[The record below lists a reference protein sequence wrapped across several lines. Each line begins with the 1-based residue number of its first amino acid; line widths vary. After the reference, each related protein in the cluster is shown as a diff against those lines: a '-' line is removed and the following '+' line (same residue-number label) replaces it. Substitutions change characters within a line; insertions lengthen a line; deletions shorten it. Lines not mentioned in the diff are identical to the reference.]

1 MLEAHTTATLAT
13 VGEDGPWA
21 ATVFF
26 ASDPTLNLYF
36 VSDRQT
42 RHGRDIAV
50 HPRVAVA
57 INADC
62 RAWAE
67 IRGLQ
72 ITGRVEML
80 DGARRAAG
88 FEHYLAKFHDLRAL
102 LEAPMGVDEET
113 IAKRFRMA
121 DLYRV
126 RPDWIRLIDNSR
138 GFGYREE
145 IVLSGDIG

>member
-13 VGEDGPWA
+13 VGADGPWA

-26 ASDPTLNLYF
+26 ASDAALNLYF
-36 VSDRQT
+36 VSDHRT

-50 HPRVAVA
+50 RPRVAVA

-72 ITGRVEML
+72 VTGRVEML
-80 DGARRAAG
+80 EAAGRAAG
-88 FEHYLAKFHDLRAL
+88 LERYLAKFGDLKAL
-102 LEAPMGVDEET
+102 LEAPTGADEEAIT
-113 IAKRFRMA
+113 KRFRTA

-145 IVLSGDIG
+145 IAPFGDIG

>member
-26 ASDPTLNLYF
+26 ASDPALNLYF
-36 VSDRQT
+36 VSDHRT
-42 RHGRDIAV
+42 RHGRDIAA
-50 HPRVAVA
+50 HPRVAIA

-80 DGARRAAG
+80 DGSERAAG
-88 FEHYLAKFHDLRAL
+88 FERYLAKFHDLRPL
-102 LEAPMGVDEET
+102 LEAPISADEET
-113 IAKRFRMA
+113 IAKRLRAA
-121 DLYRV
+121 DLYRL

-138 GFGYREE
+138 GFGYKQEL
-145 IVLSGDIG
+145 VLSGDIG